1 MKPSATATENEKVAD
16 PVHGDNTDDAAR
28 WWRAYQL
35 AENDQVDEL
44 RRLAAAGD
52 DHARRQLASWLSD
65 RAFPGGPGPGGLAK
79 VEEAIEVIRPL
90 ANAGDDVAEL
100 WLARWLA
107 DCDRLDELRERAGN
121 GGYHASREL
130 ARLLADHDLLD
141 ELRDRISTGGD
152 HYALRQLARRL
163 IERDMSEELRELVE
177 AADADTRPL
186 ILDAAGGASSQWMNA
201 MRVLADFGH
210 KASRMCLA
218 RTLAREGRLEELR
231 QRAGNGDEYAQHW
244 LQEALGRLARQRD
257 VIAYL
262 VEAGA
267 DPNPAAAGGVTPLH
281 RAVRNRCSAAVE
293 GLLRAGADPRLPN
306 DRGSTA
312 SDLAHWT
319 TGRGG
324 AASEVAK
331 AEQRIIIELLGST
344 TA

>member
-1 MKPSATATENEKVAD
+1 MAD
-16 PVHGDNTDDAAR
+16 PVHGDETDDAAR

-65 RAFPGGPGPGGLAK
+65 RAFPGGPGGLAK
-79 VEEAIEVIRPL
+79 FEEAIEVIRPL
-90 ANAGDDVAEL
+90 ADAGDDVAEL

-107 DCDRLDELRERAGN
+107 DCDCLDELRERAGT

-130 ARLLADHDLLD
+130 DRLLADHDLLD
-141 ELRDRISTGGD
+141 ELRDRISAGGG

-201 MRVLADFGH
+201 LRVPADFGH
-210 KASRMCLA
+210 KDSRSRLA

-231 QRAGNGDEYAQHW
+231 QRAGNGDEYARHW
-244 LQEALGRLARQRD
+244 LDEALGRLACGSSGRK
-257 VIAYL
+257 
-262 VEAGA
+262 EGA
-267 DPNPAAAGGVTPLH
+267 CRGRHRALDAAGFSYDPEIAQDLITRGAGI
-281 RAVRNRCSAAVE
+281 RARNR
-293 GLLRAGADPRLPN
+293 RGAEPLQPR
-306 DRGSTA
+306 
-312 SDLAHWT
+312 
-319 TGRGG
+319 
-324 AASEVAK
+324 
-331 AEQRIIIELLGST
+331 
-344 TA
+344 